1 MSYLFEII
9 VILVLIAINGYF
21 ALSEFA
27 IISAKKPR
35 LQQRADEGDERAR
48 EALTLADEPT
58 PFLSTIQIG
67 ITLVGIFA
75 GAYGGAT
82 LAAGLSP
89 LIQEIPVLAPYSEPI
104 SIALIVLLITYL
116 TLVFGEL
123 IPKRIAL
130 NNAESI
136 ASRVARPMSILSSIA
151 SPFVF
156 LLSRSTELFLRLF
169 RMKESE
175 EPPVTEEEIKIM
187 LEEGTEHGVFE
198 KAEVSMVEGIFD
210 LGDRNVAS
218 VMTPRPDIIGIDLED
233 SQEMNFRIM
242 AEAGHSFFPVFR
254 GELDNIAGLVLVKDI
269 WSSLAI
275 GTRPDIG
282 NSLRKPYFVPEN
294 TSILKLLET
303 FRESGLPVA
312 LVTDEYGSIRG
323 LVTLHDI
330 LESIVGGVRSSIDR
344 PEPPSIVQR
353 EDGSWLIDGGVV
365 MEDLEEILP
374 VDELPGRG
382 SYQTLSGFI
391 MYILQRIPSTG
402 DHTKSNNFRFEVVD
416 MDGNRVD
423 KVLVSPLNEEQVK

>member
-9 VILVLIAINGYF
+9 VILVLIAINAYF

-35 LQQRADEGDERAR
+35 LQQRLDEGDERAG
-48 EALTLADEPT
+48 EALRLADDPT

-89 LIQEIPVLAPYSEPI
+89 LIQEIPILAPYSDLI
-104 SIALIVLLITYL
+104 SITLIVLLITYL

-130 NNAESI
+130 SNAESI

-156 LLSRSTELFLRLF
+156 LLSRSTELFLRIF
-169 RMKESE
+169 GIRQSDA
-175 EPPVTEEEIKIM
+175 PPVTEDEIKIM
-187 LEEGTEHGVFE
+187 LEEGTEHGVFD

-218 VMTPRPDIIGIDLED
+218 LMTPRPDIIGIDLED
-233 SQEMNFRIM
+233 SPEISYRVM
-242 AEAGHSFFPVFR
+242 AEAGHSFFPVFQ
-254 GELDNIAGLVLVKDI
+254 GDLDAISGLVSVKDI
-269 WSSLAI
+269 WSSLAS
-275 GTRPDIG
+275 GRKPDIG
-282 NSLRKPYFVPEN
+282 KILRKPYFVPEN

-303 FRESGLPVA
+303 FRESGLPIA

-330 LESIVGGVRSSIDR
+330 LESIVGGVRRIDR

-365 MEDLEEILP
+365 MEDLDEILP
-374 VDELPGRG
+374 VDEMPGKG

-391 MYILQRIPSTG
+391 MYALQRIPSTG
-402 DHTKSNNFRFEVVD
+402 DYTESNKFRFEVVD

-423 KVLVSPLNEEQVK
+423 KVLVSPTGKEAED